1 MIGVA
6 MWAVGVG
13 MVSNYGGVSGF
24 SLSSVVGTCPGNI
37 SSVRN
42 RASLISLENSFEA
55 KNLVSCL

>member
-42 RASLISLENSFEA
+42 RASLNS
-55 KNLVSCL
+55 